1 MDAAVSGDRHGGAR
15 RSAGRLGTATSRTYT
30 ATKQKGHFEGNV
42 AIKELRERMALAP
55 DLAEPPMPDDHE
67 AVFGMVGRSPVSTSW
82 SHHRRATTRFA
93 LTAYE
98 NRRPGRSR
106 VQCPRD
112 VNAASSNDNSSRSGV
127 AIGLGFHG
135 VDREAAEPVI
145 SGVRQSVREFVRVLI
160 DDDKI
165 LRGWAALNFWRRG
178 QAVAAI
184 PAKADPPGFPGGWSS
199 TDRTKQGRRR
209 ARRRLEGRGRS
220 ICLVVN
226 DATDKGAKVPWG
238 LPMAGAK

>member
-1 MDAAVSGDRHGGAR
+1 MDTAVSGDRHGGAR

-178 QAVAAI
+178 
-184 PAKADPPGFPGGWSS
+184 WL
-199 TDRTKQGRRR
+199 RRYL
-209 ARRRLEGRGRS
+209 RRLIRRGSPVVGLPQTGPNKEGGAPAGGS
-220 ICLVVN
+220 
-226 DATDKGAKVPWG
+226 KGA
-238 LPMAGAK
+238 AGRFAWS